1 MHFGGKQK
9 DIIYYKK
16 VGWALTQPSKGQETT
31 YPCPTRY
38 AVIVKVCT
46 KASIN
51 IRLTGYVTAFSEF
64 NDIRQVG
71 RTAFKELLGMSFPI
85 RVYLKT
91 VRLDIKIRYPV
102 VYCATVMESAVLVK
116 VSKSATIY

>member
-1 MHFGGKQK
+1 M
-9 DIIYYKK
+9 
-16 VGWALTQPSKGQETT
+16 
-31 YPCPTRY
+31 
-38 AVIVKVCT
+38 CT

-51 IRLTGYVTAFSEF
+51 IRFTGYVTAFSEF

-71 RTAFKELLGMSFPI
+71 RTAFKELLGVSFPI

-116 VSKSATIY
+116 VSKSAPYTSSGSITNEHGLSINCHNVK